1 MLGHKHAVIKRA
13 TNIMERCVLIH
24 NSAFI
29 EYKESEEKKE
39 ALEALEEVVRTIG
52 TALDQYKEKEINLNV
67 LEIIWSSCVSD
78 YYKIIKEYP
87 WLSKFDL
94 HPGEMATGV

>member
-1 MLGHKHAVIKRA
+1 MLGRKHGVIKRA

-24 NSAFI
+24 NSAFL
-29 EYKESEEKKE
+29 EYEESEEKKE
-39 ALEALEEVVRTIG
+39 ALEALEEVVRT
-52 TALDQYKEKEINLNV
+52 LDQYKKKEINLNV

-87 WLSKFDL
+87 WLSEFDL